1 MSFRGCRI
9 DAPLVALKILALC
22 TGNAA
27 RSVMLG
33 YMLDTLGEASGFE
46 WSIRTA
52 GTLVSEGHAVS
63 ARTRDALLAIPELR
77 HHPFT
82 VHRSHQLSG
91 DDVQW
96 CDVILAMEASHVAF
110 VRSRYPDASGKTVAF
125 GQFLRE
131 APLDLRLARTGRIRG
146 VPRSRIPPLTST
158 IQPGVIRAST
168 MRAPNNSGR
177 WPRPL

>member
-1 MSFRGCRI
+1 M
-9 DAPLVALKILALC
+9 ALKLLALC

-110 VRSRYPDASGKTVAF
+110 VRTRFPDASAKTVAL

-131 APLDLRLARTGRIRG
+131 APLDGALLDQVGFVASLDPDPAFDVDDPAGGDQEVYDACARQLWEMAQIFSTLLD
-146 VPRSRIPPLTST
+146 PL
-158 IQPGVIRAST
+158 
-168 MRAPNNSGR
+168 
-177 WPRPL
+177 